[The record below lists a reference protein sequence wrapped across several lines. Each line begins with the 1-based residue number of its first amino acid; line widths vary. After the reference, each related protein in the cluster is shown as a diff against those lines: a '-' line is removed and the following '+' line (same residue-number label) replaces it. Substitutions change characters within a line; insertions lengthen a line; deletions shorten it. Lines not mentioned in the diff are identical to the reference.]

1 MGIPISPISQNTT
14 VKPVRIH
21 PAFDDREAVRALF
34 YANERYEAA
43 AAYLPD
49 GSEDAGAPL
58 LAHNVLPW
66 FRATWALGGQPR
78 SKGVAPILYNRR
90 FIEAAQTLFNSPRI
104 VPKIVVVNVNTPMA
118 AGVIHVDVPSFRGA
132 TRETLSQRLLIAMGA
147 SGLFEEWRVIEA
159 SAISWFYDGPG
170 GAFDYWPDGPT
181 GLMLSERSPFGNVA
195 IIGSNDRMYHR
206 IGRVGEPSAVPPRIS
221 AVAEIRPGSGGH
233 WSIYENGERRACYSP
248 GAVRLS
254 VLWKADVHGDDQ
266 RGARAGSLSPERIIE
281 VMQGDMRR
289 KGVAMA
295 LPTNPLTNTE
305 WIALACRTYTRS
317 NTAIVSLNH
326 E

>member
-1 MGIPISPISQNTT
+1 MPVSQIGENTI
-14 VKPVRIH
+14 VKPVRIQ

-49 GSEDAGAPL
+49 GSDDGSVPL
-58 LAHNVLPW
+58 PAHSVLPW

-90 FIEAAQTLFNSPRI
+90 FIEVAQTLFKSARI
-104 VPKIVVVNVNTPMA
+104 VPKIVVVNVNTPMP

-147 SGLFEEWRVIEA
+147 SGLFEAWRVVEA

-206 IGRVGEPSAVPPRIS
+206 IGRVGEPSAVPPQIS
-221 AVAEIRPGSGGH
+221 AVAEIRPESSGH
-233 WSIYENGERRACYSP
+233 WSIFENAERRACYPP

-254 VLWKADVHGDDQ
+254 VLWKADVHYDDQ
-266 RGARAGSLSPERIIE
+266 RVASAGSLSPERIVKVI
-281 VMQGDMRR
+281 QGDLCR
-289 KGVAMA
+289 KGVAVA
-295 LPTNPLTNTE
+295 LPTDPLTNSD
-305 WIALACRTYTRS
+305 WIALANRTYTHT
-317 NTAIVSLNH
+317 NTAIAPLSL
-326 E
+326 